1 MVRVLICDDQT
12 VVREGLAAILST
24 DEAIEVVGLARNGE
38 EALALAEE
46 ERPDVVLMDLNMPV
60 MNGVQATQR
69 LHTRHPTLRV
79 LILTTYADDAWV
91 IDAIRAGA
99 AGYLLKDTRRD
110 DLVAAIKGTA
120 EGKSFLDPAV
130 AGKLMRQM
138 AAKPAARA
146 VDMGQVEALTGR
158 EQEVLRLLARGYSN
172 PEIAQT
178 LAIQLA
184 PDAPPSTVG
193 LAPRFDSSQQTH
205 GCYRFAAPRGP
216 ALVPRLNGSV
226 AHLSSL
232 NSALGAST

>member
-24 DEAIEVVGLARNGE
+24 DDEIEVVGLARNGE
-38 EALALAEE
+38 EALALAAE

-69 LHTRHPTLRV
+69 LRRRLPNLRV

-138 AAKPAARA
+138 AEEPAARSIA
-146 VDMGQVEALTGR
+146 TAQVEALTER
-158 EQEVLRLLARGYSN
+158 ELEVLRLLAQGYSN
-172 PEIAQT
+172 PEIAQRVH
-178 LAIQLA
+178 LAA
-184 PDAPPSTVG
+184 GTVRNYVSTILQKLGVG
-193 LAPRFDSSQQTH
+193 DRTQ
-205 GCYRFAAPRGP
+205 AAVVALQRG
-216 ALVPRLNGSV
+216 LISHSDLKTGFGSDR
-226 AHLSSL
+226 
-232 NSALGAST
+232 T